1 MALVHRND
9 ALFKCMLLGHSIM
22 SPFKLCLVTELLKT
36 TRTRNIME
44 DIPPSAWLP
53 LSDATAYVLYQIIL
67 ARARCKTR
75 RSPRLGKNICLL
87 AMDDLSDRE
96 FRRAYRCTRA
106 SFDKLLNVVSQTIAL
121 KLNHARKDTGGAI
134 PLRVRLA
141 MTLRFLAGASY
152 LDLCMLY
159 GTAPG
164 TFYKENGPI
173 WETIRALDDC
183 DTIEFDWSG
192 EKGHLEDIAV
202 GFDRCGLANG
212 LLHGC
217 VMAIDALLI
226 RTRMPTK
233 TETNAIMAY
242 RNRKGFWGFPVLA
255 GVDSKTRFTMWSHR
269 TTGST
274 HDSMSWSV
282 SDEFEQIKKLPPGYF
297 VIGDEA
303 FRNTNTFLV
312 PWKGHSITAWKSSF
326 NFHLSSMRQCVERAF
341 GILVARWLIL
351 AKPLQVAKKK
361 WTLISRVC
369 AKLHN
374 FLVTEETGSS
384 QGSASQFWNGIRSNE
399 DPANPPEFVL
409 ADNDVVHVPG
419 AAAGDRRQKF
429 TEDLERAG
437 IRRPNDPDGT
447 MRNL

>member
-1 MALVHRND
+1 
-9 ALFKCMLLGHSIM
+9 MLLVMGHFIM
-22 SPFKLCLVTELLKT
+22 TPAKLLLVRELLK
-36 TRTRNIME
+36 E
-44 DIPPSAWLP
+44 P
-53 LSDATAYVLYQIIL
+53 
-67 ARARCKTR
+67 KTR
-75 RSPRLGKNICLL
+75 RVLEEIGPSVWLTLSDINAYSLYHYILRRTQRKLPRSPRFAKRTCLL
-87 AMDDLSDRE
+87 AMDDLSDKE
-96 FRRAYRCTRA
+96 FRRTYRCTRA
-106 SFDKLLNVVSQTIAL
+106 SFDKLLQVLSEKIDL
-121 KLNHARKDTGGAI
+121 KFNHARKDAGGAI

-159 GTAPG
+159 GVASG
-164 TFYKENGPI
+164 TFYKDNGPI
-173 WETIRALDDC
+173 WETMRALDGC

-192 EKGHLEDIAV
+192 EKGHLEDIAL
-202 GFDRCGLANG
+202 GFDNCGLANG

-217 VMAIDALLI
+217 VMAIDALVI
-226 RTRMPTK
+226 RTRRPRR

-255 GVDSKTRFTMWSHR
+255 GVDHKTRFTMWSHR

-282 SDEFEQIKKLPPGYF
+282 SDEFERIKELPDEYF

-303 FRNTNTFLV
+303 FRNTNKFLV

-326 NFHLSSMRQCVERAF
+326 NFHLSSMRQCIERAF

-351 AKPLQVAKKK
+351 SKPLQVAKNK
-361 WTLISRVC
+361 WTLVSRVC

-374 FLVTEETGSS
+374 FLVSEDIDSC
-384 QGSASQFWNGIRSNE
+384 QGSTSQFWNGIRSAE
-399 DPANPPEFVL
+399 DPAHPPEFVL
-409 ADNDVVHVPG
+409 ADNDVVHAPG
-419 AAAGDRRQKF
+419 AAVGDRRQEI
-429 TEDLERAG
+429 TNELERAQ